1 MRRLAPLFI
10 SAAVVAFT
18 GTAYAGGDKH
28 KTTAAGTDNTT
39 LATTTDTTV
48 RSSGA
53 TVNGSTDTTAQAP
66 AGEGRKDLT
75 EELNKEDKD
84 KAAKKKVTNAKTKD
98 KNKAKK
104 ETVASTSGTANGSM
118 GANGS
123 TMPDAKPSPASD
135 SPPLSATQGEKANS
149 MTGKSAGQ

>member
-1 MRRLAPLFI
+1 MRKLAPLFI

-28 KTTAAGTDNTT
+28 KTTAAGTDNAT

-48 RSSGA
+48 RANGTS
-53 TVNGSTDTTAQAP
+53 VNGSTDTTAQAP

-84 KAAKKKVTNAKTKD
+84 KTAKKKVTNAKTKD
-98 KNKAKK
+98 KNKKK
-104 ETVASTSGTANGSM
+104 DTVASTSTTANGSM

-123 TMPDAKPSPASD
+123 AMPDAKPSPASD
-135 SPPLSATQGEKANS
+135 SPPLTATQAEKANS